1 MPPAG
6 PAGESNQR
14 LTGANVS
21 YSDLMEAA
29 IANEFGERSVPV
41 TYNGSQVTGIFRFIG
56 IDTEN
61 SRATSDA
68 TRADQATLVLLK
80 SDIPDPGY
88 GDTAVVDGR
97 TWKVMKRLKGGGPVT
112 NKVLVERNRG
122 RVA

>member
-1 MPPAG
+1 
-6 PAGESNQR
+6 
-14 LTGANVS
+14 VS
-21 YSDLMEAA
+21 YADLMEAA

-41 TYNGSQVTGIFRFIG
+41 TYNGSQVTGIFRFVG

-61 SRATSDA
+61 SRGTGEVA
-68 TRADQATLVLLK
+68 RADQATLILLK
-80 SDIPDPGY
+80 SDVSDPGY

-97 TWKVMKRLKGGGPVT
+97 TWRVMKRIKGGGPLT